1 MLLVLRMLLL
11 LPGCPALTTPL
22 LLLLLLLLLL
32 PSCPTLIMLPLL
44 LSSPVSITNSRR
56 VTSAAHV
63 LSGGREIP
71 VST

>member
-11 LPGCPALTTPL
+11 LPGCPALTTP